1 METSQPL
8 AQCVF
13 ASGLQRCGNEDGE
26 IRPQRRDAISD
37 YTKEGGI
44 VMISTNYFHAI
55 DGRMR
60 LGIPG
65 VKGSWAKAQELK
77 DRIIHYQ
84 GINDVRPNP
93 TTGNVLIVYDP
104 QKISQRD
111 ILKSL
116 YELGYLQDGGSFA
129 AGLPGSAGGS
139 DWGSAL
145 ARVALEALLSALVL

>member
-1 METSQPL
+1 
-8 AQCVF
+8 
-13 ASGLQRCGNEDGE
+13 
-26 IRPQRRDAISD
+26 
-37 YTKEGGI
+37 
-44 VMISTNYFHAI
+44 MISTNYFHAI

-84 GINDVRPNP
+84 GINDVSSNP

-104 QKISQRD
+104 KKISQYD

-116 YELGYLQDGGSFA
+116 YELGYLQDVRSIA
-129 AGLPGSAGGS
+129 PDLPGPAGGS
-139 DWGSAL
+139 DWGSVL

>member
-1 METSQPL
+1 
-8 AQCVF
+8 
-13 ASGLQRCGNEDGE
+13 
-26 IRPQRRDAISD
+26 
-37 YTKEGGI
+37 
-44 VMISTNYFHAI
+44 MISTNYFHAI

-77 DRIIHYQ
+77 NRIIHYR
-84 GINDVRPNP
+84 GINDVSPNP

-104 QKISQRD
+104 KKVSQRE
-111 ILKSL
+111 ILESL
-116 YELGYLQDGGSFA
+116 YNLGYLQDSGSIA
-129 AGLPGSAGGS
+129 AGLQAISAGGS

>member
-1 METSQPL
+1 V
-8 AQCVF
+8 AQRVF

-26 IRPQRRDAISD
+26 MRPQRNGAISD

-44 VMISTNYFHAI
+44 AMISTNYFHAI

-77 DRIIHYQ
+77 DRIINYQ

-93 TTGNVLIVYDP
+93 TTGNVLIIYDP
-104 QKISQRD
+104 QRISQYD

-116 YELGYLQDGGSFA
+116 YELGYLQDGRSIA
-129 AGLPGSAGGS
+129 AGLQAISADGP
-139 DWGSAL
+139 DWGSSL
-145 ARVALEALLSALVL
+145 VRVALEALLSALVL

>member
-1 METSQPL
+1 
-8 AQCVF
+8 
-13 ASGLQRCGNEDGE
+13 
-26 IRPQRRDAISD
+26 
-37 YTKEGGI
+37 
-44 VMISTNYFHAI
+44 MISTNYFHAI

-77 DRIIHYQ
+77 DRIINYQ

-93 TTGNVLIVYDP
+93 TTGNVLITYDP
-104 QKISQRD
+104 QRISQYD

-116 YELGYLQDGGSFA
+116 YELGYLQDCRSIA
-129 AGLPGSAGGS
+129 AGLQAISAGGS

-145 ARVALEALLSALVL
+145 VRVALETLLTALML

>member
-1 METSQPL
+1 VRYG
-8 AQCVF
+8 AF
-13 ASGLQRCGNEDGE
+13 YARGLQRCGDEDVE
-26 IRPQRRDAISD
+26 IRSQRKCAISD
-37 YTKEGGI
+37 YTREGGI
-44 VMISTNYFHAI
+44 AMISTNYFHAI

-77 DRIIHYQ
+77 DRIILYQ

-93 TTGNVLIVYDP
+93 TTGNVLIIYDP
-104 QKISQRD
+104 QRISQYD

-116 YELGYLQDGGSFA
+116 CELGYLQDGRSVA
-129 AGLPGSAGGS
+129 AGLQVISAGGS

-145 ARVALEALLSALVL
+145 ARVALEAVLSALVL

>member
-1 METSQPL
+1 
-8 AQCVF
+8 
-13 ASGLQRCGNEDGE
+13 
-26 IRPQRRDAISD
+26 
-37 YTKEGGI
+37 
-44 VMISTNYFHAI
+44 MISTNYFHAI

-104 QKISQRD
+104 KKISQYD

-116 YELGYLQDGGSFA
+116 YKLGYLQDGGSIA
-129 AGLPGSAGGS
+129 AGLPGPAGGS
-139 DWGSAL
+139 DWGSAI

>member
-1 METSQPL
+1 
-8 AQCVF
+8 
-13 ASGLQRCGNEDGE
+13 
-26 IRPQRRDAISD
+26 
-37 YTKEGGI
+37 
-44 VMISTNYFHAI
+44 MISTNYFHAI
-55 DGRMR
+55 DGRIR

-77 DRIIHYQ
+77 DRIIHFQ

-116 YELGYLQDGGSFA
+116 YELGYLKDGGSIA

-145 ARVALEALLSALVL
+145 TRVALEALLSALVL

>member
-1 METSQPL
+1 
-8 AQCVF
+8 
-13 ASGLQRCGNEDGE
+13 
-26 IRPQRRDAISD
+26 
-37 YTKEGGI
+37 
-44 VMISTNYFHAI
+44 MISTNYFHAI

-93 TTGNVLIVYDP
+93 TTGNVLIIYDP
-104 QKISQRD
+104 QRVSQYD

-116 YELGYLQDGGSFA
+116 HELGYLKDGRSIA
-129 AGLPGSAGGS
+129 AGLQAISVDGSE
-139 DWGSAL
+139 WGSAL
-145 ARVALEALLSALVL
+145 IRVALEALLSVLVL

>member
-1 METSQPL
+1 V
-8 AQCVF
+8 QCVF
-13 ASGLQRCGNEDGE
+13 ARGLPRCGNEYGE
-26 IRPQRRDAISD
+26 IRLHRKDAISD

-44 VMISTNYFHAI
+44 AMISTNYFHAI
-55 DGRMR
+55 DGRIR
-60 LGIPG
+60 LAIPG

-116 YELGYLQDGGSFA
+116 HKLGYLQDGRSIA
-129 AGLPGSAGGS
+129 AGLQAISAGGS
-139 DWGSAL
+139 DWGSAI